1 MGKLWLVGQA
11 IFFFFQRTRWC
22 WMRTVSVFSSQ
33 ANLPLSDINRQDNKT
48 LRAQFGII
56 FSNQRLISCQFAF
69 TLPRMWRFYH
79 HAVKESQA
87 GTTGVLISYTY
98 CLHEMVCTYTDSGKM
113 VEHFHKGHLEA
124 RPPPQKNKTNL
135 HWFPALEVIRN
146 RKSNPNGTSAVTLQ
160 RAVGCFRSH
169 L

>member
-1 MGKLWLVGQA
+1 MTVAVMFVYSKLSIFYTHHMLTCSCERVVLLLKACLCKQSSTSGNRGYEAPQTSCCLVFIPSRSGHQVGKLWLVGQA

-69 TLPRMWRFYH
+69 TLPRM
-79 HAVKESQA
+79 
-87 GTTGVLISYTY
+87 
-98 CLHEMVCTYTDSGKM
+98 
-113 VEHFHKGHLEA
+113 
-124 RPPPQKNKTNL
+124 
-135 HWFPALEVIRN
+135 
-146 RKSNPNGTSAVTLQ
+146 
-160 RAVGCFRSH
+160 
-169 L
+169 